1 MRSKQILRTISTG
14 SRLTFFVFFRKENEE
29 PVVLVP
35 TQEILSLGGK
45 KIRLA
50 YVNKVFITVQL

>member
-1 MRSKQILRTISTG
+1 M
-14 SRLTFFVFFRKENEE
+14 FVFFRKENEE

-35 TQEILSLGGK
+35 TQEILSLGGR

-50 YVNKVFITVQL
+50 YVNKVLIILQLRLN